1 MPTQLRQRAPPPTA
15 ATGSASMAIVLTS
28 RPSRSS
34 NGRDTRHA
42 AIATYAEPPSDDE
55 ALEEEVTEDDQDS
68 QVDLDSGESEDVD
81 DIASDESGEEDDEN
95 DLDFGA
101 GRRASKRPLADDVR
115 SLRSGPL
122 KRRRLPRR
130 RASTAAAPAPVPS
143 TPSPRASRQSGRI
156 HERTDTTPRKR
167 NSLTSFISD
176 DRTHHAAKPA
186 RTQRPHTPKSKS
198 SGKQPLSPHD
208 AKQLPPSKKLP
219 WESLPYMVLVD
230 IFEYASH
237 PLDSVDSVRWLTAA
251 SRTCRSFIVPALRV
265 LYNKPPLL
273 SMNMAHSLFD
283 MLTRKRMKPM
293 FPYHSKIRALSI
305 DVALASLSYKGRR
318 LDIAALVSQCPRLA
332 HVDLRH
338 SSDGP
343 PYRDFAENLRF
354 AYPDE
359 LFEALGAG
367 PPLGKN
373 VPTTATGSSDK
384 AIDNGEGVAG
394 SAGDDGPKPLA
405 DASKE
410 TLGLSQDLIIDQPRV
425 VTKLESWRWNFRM
438 FGTGWKSEVIRDLH
452 QTPTFSG
459 LRKVTFVNFPRMSM
473 FLPNTPENALM
484 SSRLDQHNAGLVAGS
499 LKELPYLKH
508 LAMESCSVLDEHMLE
523 MLPTTL
529 EHLELISC
537 NSVAAT
543 PFASYL
549 VTHGQNLRC
558 LTLNHNRSLSLEFLT
573 VLGTAC
579 PNLEELRMNLTYYS
593 PLQFSGDSNPD
604 YDHLFTEEQVPA
616 WPKTIRVLQLENLRK
631 WDAPA
636 AEMFFQSLVDSAPQI
651 PHLRVLLIKAMLNIP
666 WRQRSQIRDKWEST
680 LNRVFKRR
688 WTPPEPAYSLSYY
701 DKYAKARKRSQAQDK
716 VGSTAEKPAAEPSRR
731 STRVPAAATTA
742 TAADPSLAS
751 SLNRSATSK
760 RFSYREPDTD
770 DEERDSEDD
779 SEDEAMYKTASRRAR
794 GDAGKEEERLP
805 VHGMCDLVN
814 VKFDNQKPVEVQYT
828 MEDFEDSEPDT
839 GDEDW
844 TG

>member
-1 MPTQLRQRAPPPTA
+1 MPTKLRQRGPPPRA
-15 ATGSASMAIVLTS
+15 ATGSASMSIILTS

-42 AIATYAEPPSDDE
+42 AIANYAEPPSDDE
-55 ALEEEVTEDDQDS
+55 ALEEEVSEDDHDNQADI
-68 QVDLDSGESEDVD
+68 DSGESEDAD
-81 DIASDESGEEDDEN
+81 DRGSDASGEEDDEN

-101 GRRASKRPLADDVR
+101 GRRASKRPLTDDVR

-130 RASTAAAPAPVPS
+130 RASTAAAPAPAPS
-143 TPSPRASRQSGRI
+143 TAPSSRASRQSGRR
-156 HERTDTTPRKR
+156 HERTGTASRKR
-167 NSLTSFISD
+167 NSLASFISD
-176 DRTHHAAKPA
+176 DRRQHTAKPA
-186 RTQRPHTPKSKS
+186 RNQAPHPPRHKS
-198 SGKQPLSPHD
+198 SGPYD
-208 AKQLPPSKKLP
+208 AKQPPPSKKLP

-230 IFEYASH
+230 VFEYASH
-237 PLDSVDSVRWLTAA
+237 PLDNVDSVRWLTAA

-293 FPYHSKIRALSI
+293 YPYHSKIRALSI

-343 PYRDFAENLRF
+343 PYRDFAANLRF
-354 AYPDE
+354 AYQDK
-359 LFEALGAG
+359 LFEALGTG

-373 VPTTATGSSDK
+373 VPTTASSSSDG
-384 AIDNGEGVAG
+384 AVENGEGVAAD
-394 SAGDDGPKPLA
+394 SAGDDGVGPLA

-410 TLGLSQDLIIDQPRV
+410 SLGLSQDLIIDQPRV
-425 VTKLESWRWNFRM
+425 VTKLQSWRWNFRM
-438 FGTGWKSEVIRDLH
+438 FGTGWTSQVIRDLH

-459 LRKVTFVNFPRMSM
+459 LCKVTFVNFPRMSM
-473 FLPNTPENALM
+473 FLPNTPENAQM
-484 SSRLDQHNAGLVAGS
+484 SARLDQHNAGLVAGS
-499 LKELPYLKH
+499 LNELPYLKH

-537 NSVAAT
+537 NSVEAT

-558 LTLNHNRSLSLEFLT
+558 LTLHHNRSLSLEFLT

-593 PLQFSGDSNPD
+593 PLQFSGDSSPD

-616 WPKTIRVLQLENLRK
+616 WPRTIRVIQLENLRK

-680 LNRVFKRR
+680 LNRVFKRP

-701 DKYAKARKRSQAQDK
+701 DKYAKARKM
-716 VGSTAEKPAAEPSRR
+716 GSTAEKPAPEPSRR
-731 STRVPAAATTA
+731 STRIPAAAT
-742 TAADPSLAS
+742 AAGPSLTS
-751 SLNRSATSK
+751 SLGRIATSK
-760 RFSYREPDTD
+760 RLSYREPDTD
-770 DEERDSEDD
+770 DEGIGSGDD
-779 SEDEAMYKTASRRAR
+779 SENEAMYKTASRRAQ

-805 VHGMCDLVN
+805 MHGMCDVVN